1 MTFHVLGFHHL
12 HKRKRIYKK
21 HEPMPAKTKFK
32 RFLDKMIYVI
42 AILGPAAVLPQLMKI
57 WLGKVVD
64 GVAIET
70 WSIAL
75 VISFFW
81 LAYGLVHKEKPI
93 IIAQFLYIILHVSV
107 ISGIIMYS

>member
-1 MTFHVLGFHHL
+1 MTFHVLGFYHL

-21 HEPMPAKTKFK
+21 HEPMPAKTKLK
-32 RFLDKMIYVI
+32 RILDKVIYVV

-70 WSIAL
+70 WIMAF
-75 VISFFW
+75 VISLFW
-81 LAYGLVHKEKPI
+81 LSYGLVHKEKPI
-93 IIAQFLYIILHVSV
+93 IIAQFLYIILHIVV
-107 ISGIIMYS
+107 ISGIIIYS